1 MDQYIQTKNK
11 SLGKL
16 SAATF
21 LKNDSEIVEITD
33 HDINNSKYLFE
44 IKHCQ
49 PQILHQGDQDI
60 SCSSFNLGFNNIQ
73 QESHKDIHER
83 NSFFCKNQQDEAAQI
98 AVQHNLGKNPSSYQA
113 QPKNDLMEE
122 EQQIKICL
130 NMNKNVQCESQEGIL
145 IEENF
150 SQSNCKDANNWKN
163 DEQAQTNY
171 FFSKNTI
178 IKSES
183 KNQSSQ
189 NQSESKHFN
198 HSQMKM
204 NSQILI
210 QDDIFYEND
219 KKKLGTKVNYA
230 LKSQYQQKQQFNST
244 INYKQNFQKATN
256 IIGRLLNSSMN
267 RVMRIRHNVKIFI
280 SLLKLRHSNRRF
292 DNLSDQEFHSVN
304 DLSHFQPQKG
314 KIYLGYKFLKVFLFV
329 LKYAKVFPVFM
340 PSNTIRKFNSTAF
353 TLFLIDIIVN
363 LNTAFFDKDTIIIKR
378 ILIAKQYFFS
388 SRCLTD
394 FISMFILG
402 SKIINYDQF
411 IIHDLQQ
418 NLFLFG
424 FSILIFLKANGISSK
439 KQRFNYIFT
448 LTENQ
453 KHICKL
459 INQLASVMTVAH
471 IAAIGWYFVGIQ
483 EVNSYKNSWL
493 NKIGIQSNSMYDY
506 YIYAIYWSITT
517 MTTVGYGDISATNP
531 IEAIYISIAMI
542 LFSCVFAYSINN
554 IGFILQEIEKSSKE
568 LNDDLVTIQRYL
580 IRKNVSI
587 QLKSRHNFSM
597 FQERSNNRSNKKL
610 KSNTKKQFK
619 RNLEVIQRLRLSLQS
634 QNNDLFSLY
643 NDNQLSSYDTITE
656 SDNDNQE
663 ESVTESLVKSEIKEK
678 EQNQKNNVKINEK
691 EMIDQQT
698 KNTLKLEKQK
708 NEIEQ
713 QNNKQIYKCHSNL
726 IIESYDPNKIAA
738 KQFRSQ
744 ARLRSLEAT
753 DNIDQANQES
763 LNNVFNRQK
772 SSQES
777 NKISLK
783 KDSDLNCVKMSDQQQ
798 QQIANQNEK
807 DGSNLNNSKI
817 FDKLKP
823 HQQNLLPANAQISDQ
838 QKNQIKK
845 MANLITINKQVGT
858 QITSEEQ
865 NQSSNQDISY
875 IKQNIK
881 LENNIKVPANDQQSQ
896 SKKNSFLKY
905 QNLVNQ
911 NPKEQRSSIDYQLQ
925 NIATLLY
932 FHGKNMSQ
940 QQINNGI
947 HCQQN
952 NSSNNLDSNQSI
964 IDEKDSI
971 SNSYTQKNNR
981 LSFNKINHRENS
993 QKTLQNQQSNE
1004 GCKKEIINEEKVI
1017 IERFSR
1023 ILQNSQLP
1031 LLLQLTAG
1039 KSFLVGDS
1047 QFDQNPMDFFDKIQ
1061 SFSKYYPDYNFDK
1074 IIRKLKSKQQKQKK
1088 LKRQATRERRQNVGL
1103 TKISIFQGNSKL
1115 VKIVPFSYDISLYQ
1129 PTHLSYGTK
1138 IQKGTIY
1145 PINNFSKQII

>member
-267 RVMRIRHNVKIFI
+267 R
-280 SLLKLRHSNRRF
+280 
-292 DNLSDQEFHSVN
+292 
-304 DLSHFQPQKG
+304 
-314 KIYLGYKFLKVFLFV
+314 
-329 LKYAKVFPVFM
+329 
-340 PSNTIRKFNSTAF
+340 
-353 TLFLIDIIVN
+353 
-363 LNTAFFDKDTIIIKR
+363 
-378 ILIAKQYFFS
+378 
-388 SRCLTD
+388 
-394 FISMFILG
+394 
-402 SKIINYDQF
+402 
-411 IIHDLQQ
+411 
-418 NLFLFG
+418 
-424 FSILIFLKANGISSK
+424 
-439 KQRFNYIFT
+439 
-448 LTENQ
+448 
-453 KHICKL
+453 
-459 INQLASVMTVAH
+459 
-471 IAAIGWYFVGIQ
+471 
-483 EVNSYKNSWL
+483 
-493 NKIGIQSNSMYDY
+493 
-506 YIYAIYWSITT
+506 
-517 MTTVGYGDISATNP
+517 
-531 IEAIYISIAMI
+531 
-542 LFSCVFAYSINN
+542 
-554 IGFILQEIEKSSKE
+554 EIEKSSKE

-587 QLKSRHNFSM
+587 QLKSRVRHYLSFLAQEQRDRDKLQEDKILFQLSNKLRDEITLEINSKILSNYNLFSSNFSKSTLNKLIFIMKEILVNPNEIIISEDKIDDSSIYFIQDGVIEIYQQQLQKQSQISIIQTLRDGQIFGDISFFTGLQRQASARSVNLSTLYKISRNEFIEILKENKEDFERFKMIQDSIIFQKGKSFIHNDCYYCKDSSHIASQCPRTHKQFDKQFIILKHNFSM